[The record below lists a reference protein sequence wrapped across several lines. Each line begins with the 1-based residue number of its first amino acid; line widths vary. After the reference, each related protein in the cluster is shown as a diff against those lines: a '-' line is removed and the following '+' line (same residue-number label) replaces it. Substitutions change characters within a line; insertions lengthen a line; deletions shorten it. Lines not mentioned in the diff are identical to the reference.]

1 LRQLVSVKMAGY
13 LLDMLETNL
22 EPSWQRRLSDHLQT
36 PSMEGLKK
44 FLGDQKAAGKHIY
57 PAEDKIFNAFALTP
71 FPTVKVVILGQDPYH
86 GPGQA
91 HGLSFSVEADTP
103 IPPSL
108 RNIFKELQSDIGMPP
123 PRHGNLEAW
132 ARQGVLLLN
141 NCLTVEN
148 SKAGS
153 HQNKGWEP
161 FTDAV
166 MTSLNAERVNIVF
179 ILWGRK
185 AQEKGRCIDP
195 SRHLVIASAHPSP
208 LSAHN
213 GFFGSK
219 PFSRTNAYLTRHH
232 LQPVDWHLRTE
243 TAA

>member
-1 LRQLVSVKMAGY
+1 MGGY
-13 LLDMLETNL
+13 PPDMQEKNL
-22 EPSWQRRLSDHLQT
+22 ESSWQHRLSDQLMS
-36 PSMEGLKK
+36 PSMQGLKD
-44 FLGDQKAAGKHIY
+44 FLQDQKAGGNRIY

-71 FPTVKVVILGQDPYH
+71 FSAVKVVILGQDPYH
-86 GPGQA
+86 GAGQA

-108 RNIFKELQSDIGMPP
+108 RNIFKELQTDIGMPTP
-123 PRHGNLEAW
+123 LHGNLEAW

-141 NCLTVEN
+141 NCLTVEDG
-148 SKAGS
+148 KAGS

-166 MTSLNAERVNIVF
+166 MTSLNAERKNIVF

-185 AQEKGRCIDP
+185 AQEKGRWIDP
-195 SRHLVIASAHPSP
+195 NRHLVIASAHPSP

>member
-1 LRQLVSVKMAGY
+1 MK
-13 LLDMLETNL
+13 LES
-22 EPSWQRRLSDHLQT
+22 SWQHRLSDQLMS
-36 PSMEGLKK
+36 PSMQGLKD
-44 FLGDQKAAGKHIY
+44 FLQDQKAGGNRIY

-71 FPTVKVVILGQDPYH
+71 FSAVKVVILGQDPYH
-86 GPGQA
+86 GAGQA

-108 RNIFKELQSDIGMPP
+108 RNIFKELQTDIGMPTP
-123 PRHGNLEAW
+123 QHGNLEAW

-141 NCLTVEN
+141 NCLTVEDG
-148 SKAGS
+148 KAGS

-166 MTSLNAERVNIVF
+166 MTSLNAERKNIVF

-185 AQEKGRCIDP
+185 AQEKGRWIDLN
-195 SRHLVIASAHPSP
+195 RHLVIASAHPSP

-219 PFSRTNAYLTRHH
+219 PFSRTNAYLKLHGVP
-232 LQPVDWHLRTE
+232 PVDWHLEAE
-243 TAA
+243 TTA